1 MTVST
6 SNYVTYYDP
15 AKSHHRA
22 WLQAVLD
29 RLVAVD
35 PTALEEGSE
44 LRDLWKAAVET
55 NASAAE
61 ASWDAVCAAAKGSG
75 AAYPELVAAQWAL
88 ESGFGKHTS
97 GKNNYFGLKGPGTTV
112 ETREFDNGRWTT
124 VSASFLDFPDL
135 RSCVAY
141 LVERWYLDYKGYQG
155 VNQAADRD
163 AAARQLVSQGYATDP
178 QYAEK
183 LIQLMNQHAPRS
195 TPPPLRADQHLLKV
209 KYFSQRD
216 SDTDQALRM
225 CFSSSNA
232 MLVEYIKPGTLTGA
246 NGDDQYLKTVQKH
259 GDTTSIDA
267 QLKALASYGIKARFS
282 DEADFLTIQRQI
294 DAGVPVPCG
303 YLHRGPVASP
313 AGGGHWLIVIG
324 YTETEVIVNDPFGE
338 PDLVNGTTLNS
349 KGAGLRFSR
358 ENFGRRWM
366 VQPLG
371 GGTYRYAPG
380 RGWAIVAER

>member
-1 MTVST
+1 MTALT
-6 SNYVTYYDP
+6 GNYVTYYDP
-15 AKSHHRA
+15 SKSHHRA

-29 RLVAVD
+29 RLVALD
-35 PTALEEGSE
+35 PEALEEGGE

-55 NASAAE
+55 HAPAVVP
-61 ASWDAVCAAAKGSG
+61 SWDAVCAAAKTAG

-88 ESGFGKHTS
+88 ESGFGKSTS

-112 ETREFDNGRWTT
+112 ETREYVNGRWET
-124 VSASFLDFPDL
+124 VRDSFLDFPDL
-135 RSCVAY
+135 DGCVAY
-141 LVERWYLDYKGYQG
+141 LVERWYRDYKDYKG
-155 VNQAADRD
+155 VNRAADRV
-163 AAARQLVSQGYATDP
+163 AAARQLVKQGYATDP
-178 QYAEK
+178 EYAEK
-183 LIQLMNQHAPRS
+183 LIQLMNQHAPQP
-195 TPPPLRADQHLLKV
+195 TPPPTKQHLLQV

-216 SDTDQALRM
+216 SATDQALRM

-232 MLVEYIKPGTLTGA
+232 MLVEYLKPGTLTGA
-246 NGDDQYLKTVQKH
+246 NGDDQYLKTVEKY
-259 GDTTSIDA
+259 GDTTSIDV

-282 DEADFLTIQRQI
+282 AESDFLTIQRQI
-294 DAGVPVPCG
+294 DAGIPVPCG
-303 YLHRGPVASP
+303 YLHRGPVSSP
-313 AGGGHWLIVIG
+313 QGGGHWLIVIG
-324 YTETEVIVNDPFGE
+324 YTETEVIANDPFGE

-371 GGTYRYAPG
+371 GGSYRYAPG